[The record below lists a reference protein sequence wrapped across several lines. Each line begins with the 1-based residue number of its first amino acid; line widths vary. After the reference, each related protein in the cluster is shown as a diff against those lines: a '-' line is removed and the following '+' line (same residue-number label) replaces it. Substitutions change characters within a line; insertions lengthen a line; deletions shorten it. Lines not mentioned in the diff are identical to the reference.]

1 VVSPPEEVLAAARS
15 YADRVADLLPKDFT
29 EEDRRL
35 VSNSTFIAWIQC
47 WRHQS
52 RKENTNA

>member
-1 VVSPPEEVLAAARS
+1 VSPPEEVIAAARS

-29 EEDRRL
+29 DEDRRL

-47 WRHQS
+47 WRHES